1 MRTTS
6 KDSTLVRG
14 HTSMEV
20 FSILG
25 KLMVSHS
32 WLISISSYVN
42 IIWVIRVPGKCP
54 PVHHICHL
62 RDEIWSEPERGTGSQ
77 SEARYKCHR
86 PMRSKWESSLTGALP
101 SQGAAGESCHRESAL
116 MSHRPIKGCYCPQ
129 MTNERQGSADV
140 TELMTMSPSQFITDV
155 TTNQQP
161 LSSAIVNGEF
171 GKFVHHQCSPDLSDC
186 IFLLHNISHW
196 TRETDAIIVIPHIAQ
211 SHPDSE
217 PFTRDCRRKAF
228 KPQ

>member
-1 MRTTS
+1 
-6 KDSTLVRG
+6 
-14 HTSMEV
+14 
-20 FSILG
+20 
-25 KLMVSHS
+25 
-32 WLISISSYVN
+32 
-42 IIWVIRVPGKCP
+42 
-54 PVHHICHL
+54 
-62 RDEIWSEPERGTGSQ
+62 
-77 SEARYKCHR
+77 
-86 PMRSKWESSLTGALP
+86 
-101 SQGAAGESCHRESAL
+101 
-116 MSHRPIKGCYCPQ
+116 MSHRPIRGSYCPPP
-129 MTNERQGSADV
+129 TNERQGSADV

-217 PFTRDCRRKAF
+217 PFTRDWDSIEEKRLNLNPDALVIEHSKLILEPGNFNDILKCHK
-228 KPQ
+228 KLQ